1 MKSRYL
7 LILAPLALAAC
18 DEQAMKDFKMPWDKE
33 TVEAPAEPAGP
44 PRLQTPE
51 VSPLKQAIE
60 IEGAERVAV
69 ATADAAT
76 LNVTAYS
83 ARGNEPFWQVDVS
96 GDRAVLKTSGAKDRS
111 VTVRRI
117 AYAKGVEYIGTLN
130 GRPFSVNIRGTACK
144 DSMSGE
150 KFPMTAT
157 LRSAAVNGAGCATPA
172 QAAPPKAPAKA
183 AAKTA
188 AKPAS
193 APAKASAPTPTPA
206 TAPAA
211 TPAATPAAN
220 PATPADPA
228 AQAG

>member
-18 DEQAMKDFKMPWDKE
+18 DEQAMKDFKMPWDKD

-44 PRLQTPE
+44 PKLQTPE

-96 GDRAVLKTSGAKDRS
+96 GDRAVLKTPGAKDRG

-157 LRSAAVNGAGCATPA
+157 LRSAVVNGAGCATPA
-172 QAAPPKAPAKA
+172 QAAPAKAPVKA

-188 AKPAS
+188 AKPA
-193 APAKASAPTPTPA
+193 KATAPTPPPAATP
-206 TAPAA
+206 PAA